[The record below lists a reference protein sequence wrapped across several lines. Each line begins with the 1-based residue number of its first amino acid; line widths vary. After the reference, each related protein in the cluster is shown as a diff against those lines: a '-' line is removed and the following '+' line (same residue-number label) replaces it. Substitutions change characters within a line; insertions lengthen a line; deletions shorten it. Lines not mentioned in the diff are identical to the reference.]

1 MSCDVYCTAVCLC
14 VAEENKKMKQIC
26 LFIIISLFSWG
37 GWALGASWGIMTA
50 YWISFFGS
58 LIGVV
63 LGVLFNRK
71 FFDY

>member
-1 MSCDVYCTAVCLC
+1 
-14 VAEENKKMKQIC
+14 MKQIC